1 MHLFIWTYC
10 QSFPCSRSTRAH
22 TLIARFHLRSGG
34 QPERLSEGESSVT
47 FRVAVL
53 YAFWLLDF
61 IGIDS
66 DSGPVAFIYC
76 LDGISN
82 VRMSEVF
89 SISSLFMYHGISS
102 SILNNFD
109 CAVDNLF
116 FFRIV
121 VIIFWN
127 STKFAI
133 RIARTT
139 AWRSWV
145 SVFWQQ
151 RKYQSKRYQVKER
164 KKRSDTTS
172 RSSWSLLGQS

>member
-53 YAFWLLDF
+53 CAFWLLDF

-82 VRMSEVF
+82 VRMSKVF
-89 SISSLFMYHGISS
+89 SISSLFMYHGISITFLII
-102 SILNNFD
+102 SIVPWTIF
-109 CAVDNLF
+109 F

-145 SVFWQQ
+145 SMFWQQ
-151 RKYQSKRYQVKER
+151 RKYQSKR
-164 KKRSDTTS
+164 
-172 RSSWSLLGQS
+172 